1 MIIDRYASKLINS
14 VHHFFHNIQIRKRT
28 AFLTEVKVN
37 ENDEDD
43 DEDAVEGAAAAFAL
57 ATVVVLGFVTVGT
70 LTMLNVLVMLSKLA
84 VIAVVC
90 RFWMRYCH
98 LKSGIEFRRKYCV

>member
-57 ATVVVLGFVTVGT
+57 ATLGFVTVGT
-70 LTMLNVLVMLSKLA
+70 HTMLNVLIMLINS
-84 VIAVVC
+84 C
-90 RFWMRYCH
+90 GM
-98 LKSGIEFRRKYCV
+98 